1 MFIWW
6 NRDLDNNGHQL
17 RLDVREAANSIF
29 AEACRRTRA
38 VLGEDCDAAALMEVA
53 VQKISQYLDRAAAP
67 PYSRDVRPLLMLRFT
82 RCCDAKRYGI
92 H

>member
-38 VLGEDCDAAALMEVA
+38 VLGEDCDAAALMEE
-53 VQKISQYLDRAAAP
+53 LF
-67 PYSRDVRPLLMLRFT
+67 LRLNLQEKFSL
-82 RCCDAKRYGI
+82 
-92 H
+92 